1 MRSDSTTSRNSS
13 DLKIAVLVSTY
24 HEEITC
30 KLAQGAGTAFTEAG
44 GNVKNFKTIQVAGA
58 WELPV
63 VAKKIA
69 TNNQFDAIIALGCI
83 ITGETAHDKIIGHAI
98 ANGLMEIALEWGH
111 PVSMGVLTC
120 QTLEQAQARAGGN
133 CGNKGIE
140 AMNAAIETAIT
151 LREQNA

>member
-1 MRSDSTTSRNSS
+1 
-13 DLKIAVLVSTY
+13 
-24 HEEITC
+24 
-30 KLAQGAGTAFTEAG
+30 
-44 GNVKNFKTIQVAGA
+44 
-58 WELPV
+58 
-63 VAKKIA
+63 
-69 TNNQFDAIIALGCI
+69 
-83 ITGETAHDKIIGHAI
+83 
-98 ANGLMEIALEWGH
+98 MEIALEWGH

>member
-1 MRSDSTTSRNSS
+1 MPPPPNPPAPLTQEPSGGDPQKRAPVTPPWRPS
-13 DLKIAVLVSTY
+13 
-24 HEEITC
+24 
-30 KLAQGAGTAFTEAG
+30 GAPRAPG
-44 GNVKNFKTIQVAGA
+44 
-58 WELPV
+58 
-63 VAKKIA
+63 
-69 TNNQFDAIIALGCI
+69 I